1 MFETRGLVGKNK
13 EDPLN
18 VSNELFFEA
27 GVVRAGKFY
36 PKGQSEGEP
45 LVKVDYQVESGG
57 IFKNFID
64 RVRSRKAEHLNADI
78 LEGHYSSGLCHLGN
92 ISYRMGR
99 PAPFGPPSGLSD
111 SSVVSDSV
119 MTLLE
124 NTKAIGVDPARTTLW
139 TGPKLEFNAEAEQ
152 FPR

>member
-1 MFETRGLVGKNK
+1 MGKNK
-13 EDPLN
+13 GYPLN

-64 RVRSRKAEHLNADI
+64 CVRSRKAEHLNADI
-78 LEGHYSSGLCHLGN
+78 LEGHYSGGLCHLGN

-99 PAPFGPPSGLSD
+99 RPS
-111 SSVVSDSV
+111 
-119 MTLLE
+119 
-124 NTKAIGVDPARTTLW
+124 ARRLD
-139 TGPKLEFNAEAEQ
+139 
-152 FPR
+152 